1 MCVDMSIRSRNRLRS
16 LSEVFCVG
24 IFCPSASDCP
34 NKAVKY
40 DVYSIGLA
48 VAFRR
53 FSTLR
58 CEIIDEMECTCNLVR
73 ISLFDS
79 FVRCAGDRAML
90 RIILVCVASIL
101 CSCASVSMCAS
112 GIS

>member
-1 MCVDMSIRSRNRLRS
+1 MSIRSRNRLRS
-16 LSEVFCVG
+16 LSEVFCVR
-24 IFCPSASDCP
+24 IVCPSASDCP

-40 DVYSIGLA
+40 NVYSTGLA

-53 FSTLR
+53 FLTLLY
-58 CEIIDEMECTCNLVR
+58 EIIDDMECTCNLVR
-73 ISLFDS
+73 IPLFDS
-79 FVRCAGDRAML
+79 FVKCAGDRAIV

-112 GIS
+112 RA